1 MIMAPAKT
9 YVIKNTVKP
18 YLEYW
23 HILEDREIGYAHE
36 KTVELLFEIKT
47 ITIVCIR
54 YFAP

>member
-1 MIMAPAKT
+1 MAPAKT

-23 HILEDREIGYAHE
+23 HILEDREIRYAHE

-54 YFAP
+54 YLAP

>member
-1 MIMAPAKT
+1 MAPAKT
-9 YVIKNTVKP
+9 HVIKNTVKP

-54 YFAP
+54 YLAP